1 MSSKYPDWNGQWR
14 RPPGVNNQW
23 DPSKP
28 RYKEGAPLTPEYQ
41 AIYEANIK
49 DQEEGGQ
56 GTDPTY
62 TCIPDGMPRAMN
74 VIFPMEI
81 IIKPD
86 TTYIMIEYLSMLRRI
101 FTDGRQF
108 PKDFPPAFMG
118 YSIGHWVDTDGDGRY
133 DQLEVETRN
142 LKNPRSFDSSGLP
155 LHADA
160 ETVVH
165 EKFYTDK
172 ANPDVLH
179 DEVTTVDNA
188 LTRPWTVVKNY
199 NRVRNPIWVEFDLFG
214 EQRPPQ
220 DRRRGLHAQRRRL
233 PDAGKEGPTGPE
245 PQVLREALRGAC
257 GPVIARRL
265 QRPAPAARHAGSR
278 VKISSRV
285 RPQAYGSAREN
296 SANCV

>member
-1 MSSKYPDWNGQWR
+1 MICRKTIGVAALTAALLASLGIAQAFDESKYPDWNGQWR

-41 AIYEANIK
+41 ANYEANIK
-49 DQEEGGQ
+49 DQEEGGM

-86 TTYIMIEYLSMLRRI
+86 TTYIMIEYLTMLRRI

-142 LKNPRSFDSSGLP
+142 LKNPRAFDSSGLP

-165 EKFYTDK
+165 EKFYADK

-179 DEVTTVDNA
+179 DEVTTVDHA
-188 LTRPWTVVKNY
+188 LTKPWTVVKNY
-199 NRVRNPIWVEFDLFG
+199 NRVHNPVWVESDCSENNDHLKIG
-214 EQRPPQ
+214 DSVYMRSADGYLMPAKKGQ
-220 DRRRGLHAQRRRL
+220 
-233 PDAGKEGPTGPE
+233 
-245 PQVLREALRGAC
+245 
-257 GPVIARRL
+257 
-265 QRPAPAARHAGSR
+265 PAPSLKYFG
-278 VKISSRV
+278 K
-285 RPQAYGSAREN
+285 P
-296 SANCV
+296 

>member
-1 MSSKYPDWNGQWR
+1 MLYRKAVGALALTSSLLMMMGAGQAFDDSKYPDWNGQWR

-49 DQEEGGQ
+49 DQEAGGM

-81 IIKPD
+81 VITPK
-86 TTYIMIEYLSMLRRI
+86 TTYILIEYLTMQRRI
-101 FTDGRQF
+101 YTDGRDF
-108 PKDFPPAFMG
+108 PKEFPSSFMG

-133 DQLEVETRN
+133 DQLEIETRN
-142 LKNPRSFDSSGLP
+142 LKNPRAFDSSGIP
-155 LHADA
+155 LHEDA
-160 ETVVH
+160 ETVIH
-165 EKFYTDK
+165 EKIYADK

-179 DEVTTVDNA
+179 DEITTMDHA

-199 NRVRNPIWVEFDLFG
+199 NRVRNEIWVEAICQENNDHLKLGNDVYMKSADGFLMPAKKG
-214 EQRPPQ
+214 Q
-220 DRRRGLHAQRRRL
+220 
-233 PDAGKEGPTGPE
+233 
-245 PQVLREALRGAC
+245 
-257 GPVIARRL
+257 
-265 QRPAPAARHAGSR
+265 PAPDLRYFG
-278 VKISSRV
+278 K
-285 RPQAYGSAREN
+285 
-296 SANCV
+296 